1 MTHTLQDDFPLLV
14 ETMKRA
20 AAALRDAEVPALL
33 GGGLAA
39 WARGGPPTEHDVDFF
54 VRPEDAER
62 ALAALAA
69 AGMRPERPPEG
80 WLLKAWDGD
89 VLVDLI
95 FQPAGGPVDDGHF
108 ERAERLEVMAQP
120 LLVASLDDVLTT
132 KLLALTEQD
141 LDFGPVLELARA
153 LREQIDWPL
162 SARGR
167 TAPRSR
173 PPSSR
178 WWKSSGSWRRR
189 RVLRWFGASARAPP
203 RRSRRA
209 AAPARASSA
218 RRGGGRS
225 RSSTRRASDPRAAAA
240 AASFRAGRR
249 ARAS

>member
-153 LREQIDWPL
+153 LREQIDWPFV
-162 SARGR
+162 
-167 TAPRSR
+167 RSR
-173 PPSSR
+173 AN
-178 WWKSSGSWRRR
+178 GSPFAAAFFAM
-189 RVLRWFGASARAPP
+189 VEELGIVAPP
-203 RRSRRA
+203 ESAQVVRCQRPS
-209 AAPARASSA
+209 ASS
-218 RRGGGRS
+218 
-225 RSSTRRASDPRAAAA
+225 TEP
-240 AASFRAGRR
+240 
-249 ARAS
+249 